1 MLFRSAGSA
10 RTRPITIT
18 AIAALLLCSCFAKR
32 AHAAQPTIEAA
43 KGLEI
48 FEQVEGW
55 VRDWDVPSVDSPESQ
70 SEPLSA
76 VVVTLRLDGRVF
88 GRGAAASADPDP
100 GLVWQATSEALNGA
114 NAKLTQDRD
123 AMWEAFIRE
132 LSERIIIT
140 VELGDE
146 LVPVSPNELSL
157 PGFGYSPGSVGFAV
171 RLGDRADAVGAESIL
186 LRRGDPARTAAA
198 LSLTLSEDS
207 GIVMQSPVE
216 LSEQGYTFYR
226 WVPMSIAQPAPGLGG
241 VFLDRGGRAVD
252 SSEISVRAISSM
264 SDRIAS
270 HLMGRRWEGVED
282 YGFMGTLDPV
292 TGKVESPFAGAFEQ
306 ALGAYALLRYGS
318 DASSQQERDAVL
330 AGRDVLRELAM
341 VEREEITPWDDPLSA
356 CMALIALSEIPLEL
370 ILGDEDLNELRVN
383 SLATLDTVYAEDGG
397 FDPIIPAAAHG
408 LVAHALAVSSKL
420 DPRDRT
426 SLTEAA
432 IARVYLDTPTELLVS
447 QMPFLV
453 WAQME
458 HVAGDAEL
466 SSSAALRQMRSLVWE
481 HQLRRT
487 DLEWIDRDLAGGIV
501 FTRSSAP
508 LPSWSCLRPLAGI
521 ATMLGDERITPGTI
535 ASGDVPGEITRLVDS
550 IRFVRQLIAEGETMH
565 MFADAEGA
573 DWGVRMALWDQ
584 RMPIESSAMAL
595 LMLTET
601 GASFESL
608 MER

>member
-1 MLFRSAGSA
+1 MIETHAGTA
-10 RTRPITIT
+10 RTRPITLSV
-18 AIAALLLCSCFAKR
+18 IAALLLMVSMATR
-32 AHAAQPTIEAA
+32 ANGAQPTIEAA

-55 VRDWDVPSVDSPESQ
+55 VRDWDVPSVDSPESK

-132 LSERIIIT
+132 LSERITIT
-140 VELGDE
+140 LELGNE
-146 LVPVSPNELSL
+146 LVPVSPNELTL

-207 GIVMQSPVE
+207 GIVMQTPAE

-252 SSEISVRAISSM
+252 SSEISVRAISRM

-270 HLMGRRWEGVED
+270 HLMGRRWEGVEN

-330 AGRDVLRELAM
+330 AGRDILRELAV
-341 VEREEITPWDDPLSA
+341 VERDEITPWDDPLSA
-356 CMALIALSEIPLEL
+356 CMSLIALSEIPLEL

-383 SLATLDTVYAEDGG
+383 SLATLDTVFAENDG

-408 LVAHALAVSSKL
+408 
-420 DPRDRT
+420 
-426 SLTEAA
+426 
-432 IARVYLDTPTELLVS
+432 
-447 QMPFLV
+447 
-453 WAQME
+453 
-458 HVAGDAEL
+458 
-466 SSSAALRQMRSLVWE
+466 
-481 HQLRRT
+481 
-487 DLEWIDRDLAGGIV
+487 
-501 FTRSSAP
+501 
-508 LPSWSCLRPLAGI
+508 
-521 ATMLGDERITPGTI
+521 
-535 ASGDVPGEITRLVDS
+535 
-550 IRFVRQLIAEGETMH
+550 
-565 MFADAEGA
+565 
-573 DWGVRMALWDQ
+573 
-584 RMPIESSAMAL
+584 
-595 LMLTET
+595 
-601 GASFESL
+601 
-608 MER
+608 